1 MPFAGYESFDQCV
14 IDNEDKNNPD
24 AYCAA
29 IKQDAKG
36 EEALSEA
43 EREYAEDDPCWE
55 GYTQV
60 GMKTDENGNRVPN
73 CVPDDDVPEQD
84 RSLSGVTQFTPSL
97 ELSQSELGKI
107 QRLEEGE
114 NTVRYT
120 KVKLLGPGAWTDS
133 GSGETILYS
142 PKTMQNLEIR
152 DDNAGNIMHDA
163 DNEVSQTG
171 HIDNSEVIKDETG
184 IYADIVIDTSN
195 AAGQYADENMQ
206 KTLETNGAKGFG
218 GPSVEIDAEGQ
229 EVEFNQSRG
238 LKELVKG
245 YISGF
250 GLVKNPA
257 AKNTAFARQTAQR
270 GVALSAPKGQTH
282 YHLEQEGISM
292 ANIEEVRETL
302 DSAGL
307 GDTIDDMTDE
317 EVMDMAQN
325 LHSDLMSDLE
335 DDESADGD
343 TEMGDY
349 EDDEED
355 DEDEEDTEMADDDMA
370 EELQALRQRLEVLED
385 EMQSMSAMSQEEG
398 EELSDELETAKEE
411 LAEASTVAELS
422 ESLEAVQTELSEV
435 KTTTKELSEQPTKP
449 RSLSGSGNESDSE
462 PTGRVTEITD
472 PSPY

>member
-1 MPFAGYESFDQCV
+1 MPFANYESFDQCV
-14 IDNEDKNNPD
+14 IDNDDKNNPES
-24 AYCAA
+24 YCAA
-29 IKQDAKG
+29 IKKDAKG

-43 EREYAEDDPCWE
+43 EREYAEDDPCQE

-60 GMKTDENGNRVPN
+60 GMKTKNGQKVPN

-84 RSLSGVTQFTPSL
+84 SSLSGVTQFTPSL

-107 QRLEEGE
+107 QRLEEGD

-152 DDNAGNIMHDA
+152 EDNAGNIMHDA
-163 DNEVSQTG
+163 DNEVSETG
-171 HIDNSEVIKDETG
+171 HIDNSEVVKDETG

-229 EVEFNQSRG
+229 EVEYNQSRG

-245 YISGF
+245 FISGF

-282 YHLEQEGISM
+282 YRLEDRGISM
-292 ANIEEVRETL
+292 ADIEEIRETM
-302 DSAGL
+302 DSAGM

-317 EVMDMAQN
+317 EVMDFAEN
-325 LHSDLMSDLE
+325 LHEDLMSDLGDSDGE
-335 DDESADGD
+335 DIENEEDG
-343 TEMGDY
+343 EY
-349 EDDEED
+349 EDED
-355 DEDEEDTEMADDDMA
+355 DEEDTEMADEDMA

-398 EELSDELETAKEE
+398 EELSEELETAKEE
-411 LAEASTVAELS
+411 LAEAETVAELS
-422 ESLEAVQTELSEV
+422 ESLEEVQKELSEV

-449 RSLSGSGNESDSE
+449 RSLSDNDNDPDDG
-462 PTGRVTEITD
+462 PTGRVTTISD